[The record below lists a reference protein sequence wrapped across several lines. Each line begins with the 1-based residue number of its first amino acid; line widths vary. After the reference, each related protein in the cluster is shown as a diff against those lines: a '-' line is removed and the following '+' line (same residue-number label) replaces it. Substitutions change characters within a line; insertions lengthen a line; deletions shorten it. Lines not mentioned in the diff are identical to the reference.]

1 MLGAECRWPRHAW
14 MSSGEPVGCRG
25 EEGCSGQSWVLGP
38 SPGSRGGQLGRESLP
53 SRDAPQEAWLEIW
66 EGVTI
71 WGGSQETGMGGGGV
85 AGLGEA
91 RVKRVSEARL
101 DGR

>member
-1 MLGAECRWPRHAW
+1 MED
-14 MSSGEPVGCRG
+14 
-25 EEGCSGQSWVLGP
+25 SW
-38 SPGSRGGQLGRESLP
+38 GGRAFHHETP
-53 SRDAPQEAWLEIW
+53 PQEAWLEIW

-85 AGLGEA
+85 VGLGEA